1 MVACK
6 KEIIFALVHTS
17 PTYEKFFFNN
27 FLKGNKTS
35 KNDLLFKAG
44 DYRIRLFIEYQTMEN
59 GDKNNEYY
67 DKNYDDNMIM
77 ANTKTIDVKVYQNTF
92 TDINAF
98 YYLKKNNMLF
108 NYIYINVKGSMLE
121 CLSANILEA
130 MEESTIIRY
139 IRTLFGLPPVA
150 CILIGKHLHLPN

>member
-1 MVACK
+1 
-6 KEIIFALVHTS
+6 
-17 PTYEKFFFNN
+17 
-27 FLKGNKTS
+27 
-35 KNDLLFKAG
+35 
-44 DYRIRLFIEYQTMEN
+44 MEN

-130 MEESTIIRY
+130 TTKRFSLIKPSGPLVSISSTSLPY
-139 IRTLFGLPPVA
+139 LYGTGLGLLATNVV
-150 CILIGKHLHLPN
+150 L